1 MILFAHVSEIF
12 FVIILRG
19 YLYKTIQFLSKMLLK
34 KLIILVIFVVMKVG
48 AKLGPHHPR
57 GSYVV
62 KRETRKQEFSEHLNH
77 KDKE

>member
-1 MILFAHVSEIF
+1 
-12 FVIILRG
+12 
-19 YLYKTIQFLSKMLLK
+19 MLLK
-34 KLIILVIFVVMKVG
+34 TSIILTFLMGMGVS
-48 AKLGPHHPR
+48 AKMGPHHPR

>member
-1 MILFAHVSEIF
+1 
-12 FVIILRG
+12 
-19 YLYKTIQFLSKMLLK
+19 MLLK
-34 KLIILVIFVVMKVG
+34 TSLILAIFIVMRVS

-77 KDKE
+77 KDNE